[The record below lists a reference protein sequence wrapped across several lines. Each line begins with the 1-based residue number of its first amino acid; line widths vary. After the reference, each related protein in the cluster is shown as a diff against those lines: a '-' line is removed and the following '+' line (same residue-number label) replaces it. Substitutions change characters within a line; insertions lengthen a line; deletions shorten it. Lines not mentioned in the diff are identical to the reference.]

1 MSKNTVH
8 FTISNPAISFLLHDC
23 VKSPH
28 NQIGFLFGEIDQKVS
43 NVTTDSHADNET
55 IEITVSVTASMP
67 LSESEDLLFT
77 RDGILN
83 EPLLEIILGEFK
95 KDVVGWYS
103 FTRNQDL
110 SPSICQLF
118 LAHQFATYFSHIPK
132 DLFLFFQMTNNI
144 VFEENFTNTNKFLCT
159 TGSDVSTPVE
169 LHIRQLGESTL
180 AYNAHRPVTKQCETF
195 DSVLNQIQWNNKDIV
210 NSFETLQS
218 FLCAKLNDQIDN
230 LNCVPSTSD
239 TNITNPSQQQDD
251 MQLSEPDPDPIPDEA
266 PVDDPMITSSTSSE
280 LPSSGR
286 VPSRG
291 QSPASPH
298 MRSSHSP
305 ATAHVPRTPN
315 TMRTR
320 SPAIARSPANSSI
333 RTNTVTSNGPN
344 HTSRGPRNTPNNA
357 PRANTGTPNNGTRP
371 NNGTLKKSAPNQLT
385 SASPKEEKVMRIL
398 SRKEPL
404 PVNDSPLPPDEGIE
418 GERARVEVD
427 LDKSRDTYSSQ
438 EY

>member
-8 FTISNPAISFLLHDC
+8 FTISNPAISLLLHDC

-28 NQIGFLFGEIDQKVS
+28 NQIGFLFGEIDQKVL

-55 IEITVSVTASMP
+55 IEITVSITASLP

-118 LAHQFATYFSHIPK
+118 LAHQFATFFSHIPK
-132 DLFLFFQMTNNI
+132 DLFLFFQMTTNI
-144 VFEENFTNTNKFLCT
+144 VCEENFTYTNKFLCT

-169 LHIRQLGESTL
+169 LHIRQLGESTQ

-195 DSVLNQIQWNNKDIV
+195 DNVLNQIQWNNKDIV
-210 NSFETLQS
+210 NSFESLQS

-230 LNCVPSTSD
+230 LNNVPCTGDFNNHS
-239 TNITNPSQQQDD
+239 NPSEQDNH
-251 MQLSEPDPDPIPDEA
+251 MQLSPDPDPVVPDEV
-266 PVDDPMITSSTSSE
+266 PMDDPMNTSTGSDIASSGNPSPSGSPGTNMTKTTNKPGGRVVMSSGKLHANTTSSNVTTSRGSKPTGGSTPAM
-280 LPSSGR
+280 LRPGR

-291 QSPASPH
+291 QSPASPQC
-298 MRSSHSP
+298 
-305 ATAHVPRTPN
+305 ATP
-315 TMRTR
+315 
-320 SPAIARSPANSSI
+320 
-333 RTNTVTSNGPN
+333 
-344 HTSRGPRNTPNNA
+344 
-357 PRANTGTPNNGTRP
+357 
-371 NNGTLKKSAPNQLT
+371 TL
-385 SASPKEEKVMRIL
+385 
-398 SRKEPL
+398 PL
-404 PVNDSPLPPDEGIE
+404 LRMD
-418 GERARVEVD
+418 RARP
-427 LDKSRDTYSSQ
+427 T
-438 EY
+438 